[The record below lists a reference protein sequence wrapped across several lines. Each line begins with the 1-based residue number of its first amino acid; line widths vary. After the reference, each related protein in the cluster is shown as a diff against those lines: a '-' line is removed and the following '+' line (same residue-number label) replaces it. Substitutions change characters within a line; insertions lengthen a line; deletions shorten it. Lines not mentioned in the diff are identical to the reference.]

1 MRNHSESCSPVAT
14 TKLLSTR
21 TRVGLQKHLLS
32 LRRKPS
38 PSEKAEVLER
48 RRRLML
54 RITSFERK
62 GNAFL
67 KLDEDVQWMGDADE
81 EEEDDDS
88 YRSEVSNVEEVPEI
102 MPETRLLAVPSSLA
116 PGEID
121 QLGLVDLARQEAEL
135 RRGQIN
141 NALEGLRMVLGEKSL
156 YYRTDVR
163 NNKSQR
169 TSVRAWQNVN
179 KQDAIARQH
188 KWTYD
193 RARKALIR
201 LDLDREYL
209 STLHDITVGDMKMA
223 GDVTDENRFGQRSS
237 TLAWFW
243 RVGGDSG
250 MDDIEMNPRM
260 KECECTWVIIL
271 CVVSQIHS
279 LSCEL
284 VESQSLV

>member
-21 TRVGLQKHLLS
+21 TRVGLQKHLSS

-38 PSEKAEVLER
+38 PGEKAEVLER

-81 EEEDDDS
+81 EEEDDDG
-88 YRSEVSNVEEVPEI
+88 YRSEVSDVEEVLEI

-121 QLGLVDLARQEAEL
+121 RLGLVDLARQEAEL

-141 NALEGLRMVLGEKSL
+141 DALEGLRMVLGEKSL

-188 KWTYD
+188 KQTYD

-201 LDLDREYL
+201 LDIDREYL
-209 STLHDITVGDMKMA
+209 STLHDITAGDMKMA

-284 VESQSLV
+284 VESQSSV

>member
-21 TRVGLQKHLLS
+21 TRVGLQKHFSS

-38 PSEKAEVLER
+38 PGEKAEVLER

-54 RITSFERK
+54 RITSLERK

-81 EEEDDDS
+81 EEEDDDG
-88 YRSEVSNVEEVPEI
+88 YRSEVSDVEEVPEI

-121 QLGLVDLARQEAEL
+121 RLGLVDLARQEAEL

-141 NALEGLRMVLGEKSL
+141 DALEGLRMALGEKSL

-188 KWTYD
+188 KRTYD

-201 LDLDREYL
+201 LDIDREYL
-209 STLHDITVGDMKMA
+209 STLHDITAGDMKMA

-284 VESQSLV
+284 VESQSSV